1 MNNPRRK
8 AISDLIDK
16 LEAIQ
21 AELWAELCE
30 LYDEEQDSVDNTPEQ
45 FQNTDRFQASVDAA
59 EALNTAQILIG
70 EAMERML
77 EAMQ

>member
-16 LEAIQ
+16 LEALQ
-21 AELWAELCE
+21 AELIE

-45 FQNTDRFQASVDAA
+45 FQNTDRYQASVDAA
-59 EALNTAQILIG
+59 EALDTAQSLLG
-70 EAMERML
+70 EAMDSML